1 MASLT
6 REQIIQSV
14 RENDIHFIRLQFTD
28 IFGTIKNIS
37 ITESQ
42 LEKALDNEIMFDGS
56 SIEGFVRIEES
67 DQNLRPDLSTFSIL
81 PWRSQSRVARLIC
94 DVYTPAGVPFEGD
107 PRYILRRTLA
117 KAAELGYSMNVGPE
131 CEFFL
136 LKTDEEGR
144 PIMSAQDSAGYFDLG
159 PADLGENA
167 RRDMCLALEQM
178 GFEIEA
184 SHHEVAEGQHEIDF
198 RYSDALTTAD
208 NVMTF
213 KMALRSIAKSHGL
226 FASFMPKPFYGVN
239 GSGMHTNMSLS
250 NIADGSNAFSD
261 QDDRLGLS
269 KVAYSF
275 ITGLM
280 KHARSLSLITN
291 PLVNSYKRLV
301 PGYEAPVYI
310 SWSAQNRSA
319 LIRVPHTTPQATRI
333 EMRNPD
339 LGCNPY
345 LSFSCI
351 LAAGL
356 DGVVNEL
363 TPPPET
369 RNNIFDM
376 TPAEREAAGIASLPP
391 NLEDAIAC
399 FEEDDLLKDTLGPH
413 ITRVLL
419 DAKCKEWDEYR
430 AQVHQWE
437 LDNYLTRI

>member
-1 MASLT
+1 MAMT
-6 REQIIQSV
+6 KEQIIQTV

-28 IFGTIKNIS
+28 IFGTIKNVA

-42 LEKALDNEIMFDGS
+42 LKKALDNEIMFDGS

-67 DQNLRPDLSTFSIL
+67 DQNLRPDLDTFAIL
-81 PWRSQSRVARLIC
+81 PWRSQAKVARMIC
-94 DVYTPAGVPFEGD
+94 DVYTPAGTPFEGD
-107 PRYILRRTLA
+107 PRYILRKTLA
-117 KAAELGYSMNVGPE
+117 EAADLGFSLNVGPE

-136 LKTDEEGR
+136 LKTDEDGN
-144 PIMSAQDSAGYFDLG
+144 PIMAAQDSAGYFDLG

-198 RYSDALTTAD
+198 KYSDALKTAD

-226 FASFMPKPFYGVN
+226 FASFMPKPFFGIN
-239 GSGMHTNMSLS
+239 GNGMHTNMSLS

-261 QDDRLGLS
+261 PSGVHGLS
-269 KVAYSF
+269 KIAYSF
-275 ITGLM
+275 IAGIM
-280 KHARSLSLITN
+280 KHARSLALVTN

-310 SWSAQNRSA
+310 SWSAANRSA
-319 LIRVPHTTPQATRI
+319 LIRVPRTTPAATRI

-356 DGVVNEL
+356 DGVKNNL

-369 RNNIFDM
+369 LANIFHM
-376 TPAEREAAGIASLPP
+376 TLEEREAAGIVSMPGSL
-391 NLEDAIAC
+391 LEAIEC
-399 FEEDDLLKDTLGPH
+399 FEEDKLLQNTLGSH
-413 ITRVLL
+413 ITGVML
-419 DAKCKEWDEYR
+419 DAKYKEWDEYR
-430 AQVHQWE
+430 VQVHQWE
-437 LDNYLTRI
+437 LDKYLTRI

>member
-1 MASLT
+1 MASMT

-28 IFGTIKNIS
+28 IFGTIKNVS

-261 QDDRLGLS
+261 PDDRLGLS

-356 DGVVNEL
+356 DGVLNEL

>member
-6 REQIIQSV
+6 KEQIIQTV

-28 IFGTIKNIS
+28 IFGAIKNVA

-42 LEKALDNEIMFDGS
+42 LQKALDNEIMFDGS

-67 DQNLRPDLSTFSIL
+67 DQNLRPDLDSFCIL
-81 PWRSQSRVARLIC
+81 PWRSQAKVARFIC
-94 DVYTPAGVPFEGD
+94 DVYTPKGTPFEGD
-107 PRYILRRTLA
+107 PRYVLRRTLA
-117 KAAELGYSMNVGPE
+117 QAADMGYSLNVGPE

-136 LKTDEEGR
+136 LKTDEDGN
-144 PIMSAQDSAGYFDLG
+144 PVMSAHDSAGYFDLG

-198 RYSDALTTAD
+198 KYSDALSTAD

-226 FASFMPKPFYGVN
+226 YASFMPKPFFGIN
-239 GSGMHTNMSLS
+239 GNGMHTNMSLS

-261 QDDRLGLS
+261 PSDVHGLS
-269 KVAYSF
+269 KVAYHF
-275 ITGLM
+275 IAGLM
-280 KHARSLSLITN
+280 KHARSLALITN

-310 SWSAQNRSA
+310 AWSAQNRSA
-319 LIRVPHTTPQATRI
+319 LIRVPKTTPKATRI

-356 DGVVNEL
+356 DGVKNEL

-369 RNNIFDM
+369 LANIFDM
-376 TPAEREAAGIASLPP
+376 DAEARRAAGIASMPGSL
-391 NLEDAIAC
+391 LEAIEC
-399 FEEDDLLKDTLGPH
+399 FEEDELLKEALGEH
-413 ITRVLL
+413 ITGVLL
-419 DAKCKEWDEYR
+419 NAKRQEWDEYR
-430 AQVHQWE
+430 VQVHQWE
-437 LDNYLTRI
+437 LDKYLTRI

>member
-1 MASLT
+1 MANMT

-14 RENDIHFIRLQFTD
+14 RENDIHFIRLQFSD
-28 IFGTIKNIS
+28 IFGAIKNVA

-42 LEKALDNEIMFDGS
+42 LQKALDNEIMFDGS

-67 DQNLRPDLSTFSIL
+67 DQNLRPDLSTFAIL
-81 PWRSQSRVARLIC
+81 PWRSQSRVARMVC

-107 PRYILRRTLA
+107 PRYVLRRTLA
-117 KAAELGYSMNVGPE
+117 KVAELGFSMNVGPE

-136 LKTDEEGR
+136 LKTDEEGM

-198 RYSDALTTAD
+198 KYSDALTTPD

-226 FASFMPKPFYGVN
+226 FASFMPKPFFGIN
-239 GSGMHTNMSLS
+239 GNGMHTNMSLS
-250 NIADGSNAFSD
+250 NISDGSNAFSD
-261 QDDRLGLS
+261 PSDEHGLS

-275 ITGLM
+275 VAGLM
-280 KHARSLSLITN
+280 KHARNLSLITN

-301 PGYEAPVYI
+301 LGYEAPVYI

-356 DGVVNEL
+356 DGMMNEL

-369 RNNIFDM
+369 LANIFHL
-376 TPAEREAAGIASLPP
+376 TLEERQAAGIASMPGSLA
-391 NLEDAIAC
+391 EAIDC
-399 FEEDDLLKDTLGPH
+399 FEQDELLKDTLGEH
-413 ITRVLL
+413 ISRVML
-419 DAKCKEWDEYR
+419 DAKRKEWDDYR
-430 AQVHQWE
+430 VQVHQWE
-437 LDNYLTRI
+437 LDRYLTRI